1 MLCERPR
8 KGCHR
13 GRRTL
18 WTAVEAVAR
27 RHKREIAIV
36 NPKNR
41 AISRRQFLAY
51 LAGSPLAATF
61 MSRELLA
68 AVEESFVD
76 RQPGTGEVRGLIDA
90 PADALNVFDL
100 EAVARE
106 TLPPAHWG
114 YLATGVNDDATL
126 NANHAAYRNI
136 RLRARRLVDVS
147 EIDTSVS
154 LFGQEWPTPIVL
166 CPVGSQKAFHPE
178 GEIAVARAARTRN
191 HLQILSSVTT
201 SSVEDVTAAR
211 GAPVWYQ
218 LYPTSNFEITKQ
230 LLRRAEAAGCPA
242 VALTV
247 DLPVGA
253 RRETAVRFARTDTR
267 NCGEC
272 HGDGPAA
279 FFDRKPMY
287 DGTGISGFREFMTPG
302 LTWDFIGRLREAT
315 SMRLLIKGIGTRE
328 DAGLCVEHGVDGIIV
343 SNHGGRSE
351 ESGMATIDSL
361 PEVVAAVDGRMP
373 VLIDGGIRRGTD
385 IFKALA
391 LGADAVCIG
400 RPYCWG
406 LGAFGEAGVERVLA
420 LLTKELENIMG
431 QVGATTVA
439 GIAPEFL
446 QT

>member
-1 MLCERPR
+1 M
-8 KGCHR
+8 
-13 GRRTL
+13 T
-18 WTAVEAVAR
+18 
-27 RHKREIAIV
+27 
-36 NPKNR
+36 NPIDK
-41 AISRRQFLAY
+41 ALSRRRFLAY

-61 MSRELLA
+61 LSTELLA
-68 AVEESFVD
+68 AVEEALEPRRPGSAAVD
-76 RQPGTGEVRGLIDA
+76 GLIDA
-90 PADALNVFDL
+90 PADALNVFDF

-114 YLATGVNDDATL
+114 YLATGVGDDATY
-126 NANHAAYRNI
+126 NANHAAYQGI
-136 RLRARRLVDVS
+136 RLRPRRLVDVTR
-147 EIDTSVS
+147 IDTGVT
-154 LFGQEWPTPIVL
+154 LFGQQWPTPIVL
-166 CPVGSQKAFHPE
+166 CPVGSQRAFHPE

-218 LYPTSNFEITKQ
+218 LYPTSNFDITKK

-247 DLPVGA
+247 DLPIGA

-272 HGDGPAA
+272 HGDSPAA

-302 LTWDFIGRLREAT
+302 LTWDFVGRLREET

-328 DAGLCVEHGVDGIIV
+328 DAALCVEHGVDGIIV

-361 PEVVAAVDGRMP
+361 PEVVAAVGGRVP

-385 IFKALA
+385 VFKALA

-420 LLTKELENIMG
+420 LLTEELENIMG
-431 QVGATTVA
+431 QVGATSVA
-439 GIAPEFL
+439 EIAPAFL
-446 QT
+446 QR